1 MCIRDRDI
9 KVADLK
15 NSIRMIRE
23 FKEMTQKDLSNK
35 TGLSQAAVSYLEMTS
50 TSSTI
55 DTVNKVVEAL
65 GYTLLF
71 KLVPKKNKDLMQ
83 TKKLEN
89 EQ

>member
-1 MCIRDRDI
+1 
-9 KVADLK
+9 
-15 NSIRMIRE
+15 MIRE

>member
-1 MCIRDRDI
+1 MDI

-35 TGLSQAAVSYLEMTS
+35 TGLSQAAVSYLEMAS

-55 DTVNKVVEAL
+55 DTVNRVVDAL

-71 KLVPKKNKDLMQ
+71 KLVPKKSKE
-83 TKKLEN
+83 TKQKNTLEN
-89 EQ
+89 EQQTTNN

>member
-1 MCIRDRDI
+1 MDI

-23 FKEMTQKDLSNK
+23 FREMTQKDVSAK

-71 KLVPKKNKDLMQ
+71 KLVPKKNKELTQ
-83 TKKLEN
+83 TNQLQN